1 MRLPNFLIVG
11 APRTGTTSMHRYLS
25 EHPEIFLAAK
35 KELHYF
41 THDYLTEN
49 SNGPKDREYQYCKT
63 LDEYRAFFQA
73 VPSNAKAVGEISPSY
88 LFFPQC
94 IPKIKALLGESVR
107 IIIMLRNPIER
118 AFSNYWH
125 MVNSKRETLPFW
137 DALQAEEERLERGW
151 RNIWLYKRHSLYH
164 EKVRR
169 YIEEFGSSRVKVLLY
184 DDFSNNTLRTL
195 RDAQR
200 FLGVRAEFAPKNI
213 DVVFGG
219 RGVERRK
226 SVARRRIKSLVKLL
240 LPQRVFGV
248 LRKLE
253 EAGAGGNAKSEA
265 RPDDQCVAFLRQYFS
280 EDINRLERLLQ
291 TNLSMWK

>member
-25 EHPEIFLAAK
+25 EHPEIFLAGK

-41 THDYLTEN
+41 TNEYLTAN
-49 SNGPKDREYQYCKT
+49 SNGPKDKVYRYCKT
-63 LDEYRAFFQA
+63 LDEYRAFFQD
-73 VPSNAKAVGEISPSY
+73 VPAKAKAVGEISPSY

-118 AFSNYWH
+118 AYSNYWH
-125 MVNSKRETLPFW
+125 MVNLKRETLTFW

-151 RNIWLYKRHSLYH
+151 RNIWLYKRHSLYS

-169 YIEEFGSSRVKVLLY
+169 YIEEFGSSKVKVLLY
-184 DDFSNNTLRTL
+184 DDFSSNTLRTL
-195 RDAQR
+195 QDVHR

-219 RGVERRK
+219 RGVEKRR
-226 SVARRRIKSLVKLL
+226 SLGPRPIKSLVKLL
-240 LPQRVFGV
+240 LPRRALGV
-248 LRKLE
+248 LRKLQE
-253 EAGAGGNAKSEA
+253 PGVRGNAKGEA
-265 RPDDQCVAFLRQYFS
+265 LPDDRCVAFLRQYFS
-280 EDINRLERLLQ
+280 EDITRLEKLLQ
-291 TNLSMWK
+291 ADLSMWK